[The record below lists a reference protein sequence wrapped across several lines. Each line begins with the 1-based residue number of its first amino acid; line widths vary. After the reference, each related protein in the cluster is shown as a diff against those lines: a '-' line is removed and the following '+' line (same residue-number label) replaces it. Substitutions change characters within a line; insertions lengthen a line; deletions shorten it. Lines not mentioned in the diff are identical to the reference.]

1 MGRRRLG
8 LRSLVDAA
16 LAAGAVSHAAVL
28 AAPATRGALSAV
40 RGLVAAGL
48 GVSIL
53 PASFKRVQLREMRW
67 VTIAEED
74 AVSEMWLVWSKHREQ
89 SHAAQRFKQQLMSA
103 SAGRHFHGKEGKN
116 VR

>member
-1 MGRRRLG
+1 MLIPPVF
-8 LRSLVDAA
+8 LDICNCSVP
-16 LAAGAVSHAAVL
+16 SQ
-28 AAPATRGALSAV
+28 
-40 RGLVAAGL
+40 
-48 GVSIL
+48 SIL
-53 PASFKRVQLREMRW
+53 PASFKRVQLREMHW

-103 SAGRHFHGKEGKN
+103 SAGRHFHAKEGKN